1 MAINKKLIHF
11 KSKSQFEREL
21 ANNNILP
28 TSICFIQDSREI
40 WTHNEF
46 YDCSG
51 GGSISELAIK
61 LTYEELFDLR
71 SQRKLIPG
79 MFYRI
84 TDYEA
89 MTKQSNTRSAGNG
102 FDIIVQALDNNVLS
116 EDAQAIHRDGD
127 VYFQNNNLA
136 A

>member
-51 GGSISELAIK
+51 GESISELAIK

-102 FDIIVQALDNNVLS
+102 FDIIVQALDNNILS
-116 EDAQAIHRDGD
+116 EDAHAIHRDGD